1 MLGAVRYSSEI
12 ARPADD
18 VWAMV
23 GEPARIGDWFP
34 DFASA
39 TVEGTTRTIVTKS
52 GMTFD
57 EELLIVDPIL
67 RRLQYRLDLPI
78 ISFHRGTIDVI
89 GGNIATGAAALHE
102 AEVHCNGDQLLRSG
116 IVQFAADPPPFFLL
130 RSQQMTR

>member
-12 ARPADD
+12 ARPADE

-23 GEPARIGDWFP
+23 GEPERIGDWFP

-39 TVEGTTRTIVTKS
+39 TVEGSTRTIVTKS

-57 EELLIVDPIL
+57 EQLLIVDPIL

-78 ISFHRGTIDVI
+78 ISYHRGTIDVI
-89 GGNIATGAAALHE
+89 EL
-102 AEVHCNGDQLLRSG
+102 
-116 IVQFAADPPPFFLL
+116 AAD
-130 RSQQMTR
+130 RSLVIYATECDPRIMALVIGSATKRALDAVTTILEEEHHG

>member
-57 EELLIVDPIL
+57 EELLIVDPIM

-89 GGNIATGAAALHE
+89 ELGLDRSLVVYATECDPRIMALVIGAATKRALDAVTAILEEENH
-102 AEVHCNGDQLLRSG
+102 G
-116 IVQFAADPPPFFLL
+116 
-130 RSQQMTR
+130 